1 MAKLF
6 FINLKSRR
14 MPIVSNVQSLYAL
27 LSHRNELFEIP
38 AYQRRYSWKAQ
49 QVHSFY
55 NDINLLSDNNEDD
68 DSHLFGMIILHT
80 QDGGNKI
87 EVVDGQQRLTTLT
100 LLLKSI
106 ENAYLVLGDNF
117 EASEIGRLIQ
127 VQRNGAIANK
137 LTLGNMDTD
146 DYCAVIA
153 NQNANIHNQRLEYA
167 IRYFTE
173 QVSTLTRIELESLC
187 NKILYNSV
195 ILRLD
200 LSSIKDAYKVFETFN
215 NRGLKLSATDLI
227 KNLLLGQAAKINDG
241 IYLTAVKNIWTE
253 IIVTLDGLDNDDSDI
268 FFKRYFSSLVGRPIS
283 KNKLDSEF
291 KLYYSTHIVD
301 EFNADVVE
309 VDNDDEEDDAVNPA
323 NEPDENRISIVDFLE
338 QIKFSAIEY
347 RKLNLEEYP
356 DQILNQE
363 IKKLNSIQAAPAY
376 IFLMQFMQHEDV
388 SVPVKVNI
396 IRKIA
401 SLMLRRHICKEQTG
415 VHERIFA
422 NLTTVL
428 TEIGDDNRTFV
439 NAVATRLKA
448 DAYYPNDDKF
458 YQNLLAYN
466 FEERSIN
473 RAVTI
478 LERHNYTLIQ
488 AQLVNNLTFPSH
500 WIIPR
505 TLSDDFVGQEWETYL
520 GEDAVARLIEK
531 GAKIGNLTLLENE
544 YPREVAANPYL
555 SKRASFE
562 NSGLELN
569 TSLADL
575 VDFKFEEIEERTQH
589 IANTAVEYWS
599 INDEDD
605 DDFFLGLG
613 GGGNPI
619 NPENPFAPIAP
630 DHGPTNLV
638 LVPGTRKNLE
648 KSIEFSVDV
657 EFAMHHLGEQFVEQL
672 LETAGGIYCWAV
684 TKNSLG
690 FYQKLKENDIVLI
703 SERGTGEFTHSGKV
717 VGKINSASFGTELWP
732 VVGKEAWE
740 YIYFLKDIR
749 YISINKREFL
759 NELGYDERF
768 VLPGS
773 QIVQPDK
780 LAELFERR
788 GPNFINQQI
797 QDSEL

>member
-1 MAKLF
+1 
-6 FINLKSRR
+6 

-153 NQNANIHNQRLEYA
+153 NQDANIHNQRLEYA

-173 QVSTLTRIELESLC
+173 QVSTLTRIELDSLC

-241 IYLTAVKNIWTE
+241 IYLTEVKNIWTE
-253 IIVTLDGLDNDDSDI
+253 IIVSLDGLDNDDSDI

-323 NEPDENRISIVDFLE
+323 NEADENRISIVDFLE

-478 LERHNYTLIQ
+478 LERHNYTLNQ

-505 TLSDDFVGQEWETYL
+505 TLADDFVGQEWETYL

-657 EFAMHHLGEQFVEQL
+657 EFAIHHLGEQFVEQL

-703 SERGTGEFTHSGKV
+703 SERGTREFTHSGKV

>member
-1 MAKLF
+1 
-6 FINLKSRR
+6 

-49 QVHSFY
+49 QVYSFY
-55 NDINLLSDNNEDD
+55 NDINSLSNNNEDN

-80 QDGGNKI
+80 QEGGNKI

-127 VQRNGAIANK
+127 VQRNGEIANK
-137 LTLGNMDTD
+137 LTLGNMDTE

-153 NQNANIHNQRLEYA
+153 NQLENIHNKRLEYA
-167 IRYFTE
+167 IGYFTE
-173 QVSTLTRIELESLC
+173 QVSSLTRYELDSLC

-227 KNLLLGQAAKINDG
+227 KNLLLGQAAKINEG
-241 IYLTAVKNIWTE
+241 LYLEDVKNIWTE
-253 IIVTLDGLDNDDSDI
+253 IIVSLDGLDNDDSDI

-291 KLYYSTHIVD
+291 KLYYSAHIAD

-309 VDNDDEEDDAVNPA
+309 DDNYDEEDDATNPTYEA
-323 NEPDENRISIVDFLE
+323 DETLISIVDFLE
-338 QIKFSAIEY
+338 QIKLSAIEY
-347 RKLNLEEYP
+347 RKLILEEYP
-356 DQILNQE
+356 DPFLNQE

-376 IFLMQFMQHEDV
+376 IFLMQFMQFDEV
-388 SVPVKVNI
+388 SVQVKVNI
-396 IRKIA
+396 IHKIA
-401 SLMLRRHICKEQTG
+401 ALMLRRHICKEQTG

-422 NLTTVL
+422 NLTTLL
-428 TEIGDDNRTFV
+428 TEIGGDNRTFV
-439 NAVATRLKA
+439 NAVAASLTA
-448 DAYYPNDDKF
+448 STIYPNDEKF

-473 RAVTI
+473 RALTI
-478 LERHNYTLIQ
+478 LERHNYILNHT
-488 AQLVNNLTFPSH
+488 QLVNNLEFPSH

-505 TLSDDFVGQEWETYL
+505 TISDDFIGQEWEAYL
-520 GEDAVARLIEK
+520 GEDAVARLLEK
-531 GAKIGNLTLLENE
+531 GSKIGNLTLLENE
-544 YPREVAANPYL
+544 NPREVAPNPYL
-555 SKRASFE
+555 CKRASFE
-562 NSGLELN
+562 NSALELN
-569 TSLADL
+569 TSLAAMAN
-575 VDFKFEEIEERTQH
+575 FKFTEIEERTQL
-589 IANTAVEYWS
+589 IANTAVEYWRIS
-599 INDEDD
+599 NEDD
-605 DDFFLGLG
+605 EDFFLGLG
-613 GGGNPI
+613 GGDIPI
-619 NPENPFAPIAP
+619 KPENPFAPVAP

-638 LVPGTRKNLE
+638 LVPGTRQNLE
-648 KSIEFSVDV
+648 TSIEFSVDV
-657 EFAMHHLGEQFVEQL
+657 EFAIQHLGETFVEEL
-672 LETAGGIYCWAV
+672 IEKAGGIYCWAV

-703 SERGTGEFTHSGKV
+703 SEKRTGKFTHSGKV
-717 VGKINSASFGTELWP
+717 VAKINSASFGTELWP

-740 YIYFLKDIR
+740 FIYFLTDIR

-773 QIVQPDK
+773 QIVNEDK
-780 LAELFERR
+780 LANLYKRR
-788 GPNFINQQI
+788 GPNYIAQLI
-797 QDSEL
+797 EDSQL

>member
-1 MAKLF
+1 
-6 FINLKSRR
+6 

-137 LTLGNMDTD
+137 LTLGNMDTE

-153 NQNANIHNQRLEYA
+153 NHLENIYNKRLEYA
-167 IRYFTE
+167 ISYFTE
-173 QVSTLTRIELESLC
+173 QVSCLTRAELDSLC

-227 KNLLLGQAAKINDG
+227 KNLLLGQAAKINNG
-241 IYLTAVKNIWTE
+241 IYLEDVKNIWTE
-253 IIVTLDGLDNDDSDI
+253 IIVSLDGLDNDDSDI

-291 KLYYSTHIVD
+291 KLYYNTHIAD

-309 VDNDDEEDDAVNPA
+309 DDNDDEEDDAVNPA
-323 NEPDENRISIVDFLE
+323 NEADENRISIVDFLE

-401 SLMLRRHICKEQTG
+401 ALMLRRHICKEQTG
-415 VHERIFA
+415 LHERIFA
-422 NLTTVL
+422 NLTSVL
-428 TEIGDDNRTFV
+428 TEIGDDNRAFV

-478 LERHNYTLIQ
+478 LERHNYTLNQ
-488 AQLVNNLTFPSH
+488 AQLLDNLAFPSH

-505 TLSDDFVGQEWETYL
+505 TLADDFVGLEWETYL

-575 VDFKFEEIEERTQH
+575 DNFKLEEIEERTQH
-589 IANTAVEYWS
+589 IATTAVEYWRIS
-599 INDEDD
+599 EEDD
-605 DDFFLGLG
+605 EDFFLGLG

-619 NPENPFAPIAP
+619 NPENPFAPVAP
-630 DHGPTNLV
+630 DNGPTNLV
-638 LVPGTRKNLE
+638 LVPGTRQNLE

-657 EFAMHHLGEQFVEQL
+657 EFAVQHLGVQFVEQL

-717 VGKINSASFGTELWP
+717 LGKINSASFGTELWP

-780 LAELFERR
+780 LAELLERR
-788 GPNFINQQI
+788 GPNFINQLI